1 MIFDLRRTPRALVRS
16 AGAVLALVVALTI
29 VAPPTASAQSAPN
42 GAPPEI
48 VSVDVT
54 GNLHVPTATIM
65 QAIQARPGI
74 PYDPKIVQD
83 DLQRI
88 SALGYFASIAPP
100 LVRAR
105 PNGVAI
111 TYRVIENPLITKISF
126 TGNKSVPND
135 TLLALMDLSVGQVF
149 NSNTFRSDVLK
160 INNYYERIGYGG
172 QVPTHIADVNFDTKT
187 GALNLT
193 IREGLTVRSIII
205 GGDPVLPIPLVQ
217 RQLTLKPGMV
227 FSEQIREKDIA
238 ALRAWYDDKFHL
250 ELGNFE
256 GGIDPSS
263 IDEKAGTADVKYNIY
278 VARVAAVQITGN
290 TRTKDK
296 VIRRLLRVTP
306 GMVVNTDWIKADYE
320 RLNSTGYFSKVNP
333 DIKDGPDPKTPQD
346 VTLVWQV
353 TEQRT
358 AQASVGFGYSGGI
371 NGEGLYGTLGFADTN
386 FHGNG
391 NSVSIQFQQGA
402 RTTSDTLSGTIP
414 YLSDSP
420 QGEKYSL
427 SASLF
432 STKQTYYYPVY
443 SVGGT
448 TISPAPAVGGTPVP
462 IPVTLYETSNASL
475 ISGVV
480 STSES
485 SQQGLNFSLGRR
497 LSDYITASITPQFST
512 VKYSTTVPNP
522 YFFSGSQPNVLVGPT
537 PNPLESENNFNGSFG
552 ITATSIANVNTGLP
566 YNLNTLAFG
575 VGTSPIT
582 TDDPYNPRHG
592 WKAQLTE
599 AISLPAFGSS
609 FNYTETTA
617 NVSRFL
623 PVLKTATLAL
633 NGAWYGSTGVIPP
646 SSLFTF
652 SDQQVRGYNTVF
664 YATDALLGQVE
675 LRQPLT
681 PDRKLSIV
689 GFVDELNYSIRG
701 AYPVLDPYTN
711 RVTAYPADWSL
722 RGDYGIGLRFDVPQ
736 LGLHT
741 IRIDFAKGAYGGHTS
756 FGIGQTF

>member
-1 MIFDLRRTPRALVRS
+1 MIFDLRRAPRALVRS
-16 AGAVLALVVALTI
+16 AGAVLALVVAFSI
-29 VAPPTASAQSAPN
+29 VAPPAARSQSVP
-42 GAPPEI
+42 GGVPEI
-48 VSVDVT
+48 VSVDIT

-65 QAIQARPGI
+65 QVIQARPGV
-74 PYDPKIVQD
+74 PYDPKIVQA
-83 DLQRI
+83 DLERI
-88 SALGYFASIAPP
+88 NALGYFASIAPP

-111 TYRVIENPLITKISF
+111 TYRVIENPLVTKISF

-172 QVPTHIADVNFDTKT
+172 QVPTHVADVNFDSKT
-187 GALNLT
+187 GALSLT
-193 IREGLTVRSIII
+193 IREGLTVRAIII
-205 GGDPVLPIPLVQ
+205 GGDPVLPVPLVQ
-217 RQLTLKPGMV
+217 KQLTLKPGMV
-227 FSEQIREKDIA
+227 FSDQIREKDIA
-238 ALRAWYDDKFHL
+238 ALRAFYDDKFHL

-256 GGIDPSS
+256 GGIDPAT
-263 IDEKAGTADVKYNIY
+263 IDEKTGTADVKYNIY

-306 GMVVNTDWIKADYE
+306 GMIVNTDWIKADYE

-333 DIKDGPDPKTPQD
+333 DIKDGPDPKKPQD
-346 VTLVWQV
+346 VTIVWQV

-358 AQASVGFGYSGGI
+358 ASASVGFGYSGGI
-371 NGEGLYGTLGFADTN
+371 NGEGLYGTLGFTDTN

-414 YLSDSP
+414 YLSDTP
-420 QGEKYSL
+420 KGQKYSL

-432 STKQTYYYPVY
+432 YTKQTYYYPVY
-443 SVGGT
+443 SVSSN
-448 TISPAPAVGGTPVP
+448 TIAPAPVVGGTPVP
-462 IPVTLYETSNASL
+462 IPVTLYGNGSQSL
-475 ISGVV
+475 VSGVV

-485 SQQGLNFSLGRR
+485 SQQGFNFSIGRR
-497 LSDYITASITPQFST
+497 LSDYITASLTPQIST
-512 VKYSTTVPNP
+512 VKYSTTVPTP

-537 PNPLESENNFNGSFG
+537 PNPLNSNNNINGSFG
-552 ITATSIANVNTGLP
+552 IAATSIANVNTGLP
-566 YNLNTLAFG
+566 YQLNQLSLG

-582 TDDPYNPRHG
+582 VDDPYNPRHG
-592 WKAQLTE
+592 WKANINEL
-599 AISLPAFGSS
+599 ISLPGFGSS
-609 FNYTETTA
+609 FDFTETTLG
-617 NVSRFL
+617 VSRYV
-623 PVLKTATLAL
+623 PVLKSATFAV
-633 NGAWYGSTGVIPP
+633 NGQYYLSTGVVPP

-664 YATDALLGQVE
+664 YATDAFLGQIE

-681 PDRKLSIV
+681 ADRKLTIV
-689 GFVDELNYSIRG
+689 GFVDELDYSIRG
-701 AYPVLDPYTN
+701 AAPVLDPFTN
-711 RVTAYPADWSL
+711 RITAYPSQWSW

-756 FGIGQTF
+756 FGIGQSF